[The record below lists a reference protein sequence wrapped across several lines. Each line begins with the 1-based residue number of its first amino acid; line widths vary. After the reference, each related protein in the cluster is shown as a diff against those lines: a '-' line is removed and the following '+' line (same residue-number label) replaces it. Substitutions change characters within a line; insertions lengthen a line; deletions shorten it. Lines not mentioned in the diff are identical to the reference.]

1 MKDFPLN
8 ELIPATELSKT
19 TKAIVSILS
28 HLKKIKGSKYPL
40 GRTLKLIEAIS
51 KDLTNQLLK
60 VLSNSTCL
68 MAISL

>member
-28 HLKKIKGSKYPL
+28 HLKKVNKNIYSK
-40 GRTLKLIEAIS
+40 
-51 KDLTNQLLK
+51 N
-60 VLSNSTCL
+60 LSTEFSENE
-68 MAISL
+68 